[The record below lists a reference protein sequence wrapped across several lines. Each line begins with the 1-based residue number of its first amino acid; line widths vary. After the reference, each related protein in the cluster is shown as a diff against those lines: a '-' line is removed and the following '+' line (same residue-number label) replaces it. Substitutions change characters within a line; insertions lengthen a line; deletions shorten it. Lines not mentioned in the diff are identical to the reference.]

1 MPQTIS
7 GSGAGEDE
15 PTADSILVSD
25 ADLEELEAEI
35 PLLAGLRL
43 FGEEATRMPW
53 FSRLGRPLDRET
65 KRIARLYL
73 DALGFPDV
81 EPVRVGGWEDAADA
95 ALSLDYD
102 TPAWE
107 QEEALRFDL
116 AQRAQDVLSEEA
128 LSIAIAHISA
138 LLGNALSAAARDQAA
153 MWDFDDEGL
162 SDAMTGAALA
172 AAHGAALALIVGE
185 EEDHPMR
192 LKFELFT
199 RGHWPISVAGMSF
212 NLF

>member
-1 MPQTIS
+1 MPPHIS
-7 GSGAGEDE
+7 GSGEDD
-15 PTADSILVSD
+15 PAADTILVSD

-43 FGEEATRMPW
+43 FGEEAARMPW
-53 FSRLGRPLDRET
+53 FAKLGRPLDRDT

-81 EPVRVGGWEDAADA
+81 EPLRIGGWEDAADA

-107 QEEALRFDL
+107 QEESLRADL
-116 AQRAQDVLSEEA
+116 AARAQDMLSEEA
-128 LSIAIAHISA
+128 LMIAMAHISA
-138 LLGNALSAAARDQAA
+138 LLGTALRSAAHDQAA
-153 MWDFDDEGL
+153 LWDIEDEDL
-162 SDAMTGAALA
+162 TEAMTGAALA
-172 AAHGAALALIVGE
+172 AAHGAALALIAGE
-185 EEDHPMR
+185 EADHPMR
-192 LKFELFT
+192 LKFELFAHG
-199 RGHWPISVAGMSF
+199 RWPISVAGMSF